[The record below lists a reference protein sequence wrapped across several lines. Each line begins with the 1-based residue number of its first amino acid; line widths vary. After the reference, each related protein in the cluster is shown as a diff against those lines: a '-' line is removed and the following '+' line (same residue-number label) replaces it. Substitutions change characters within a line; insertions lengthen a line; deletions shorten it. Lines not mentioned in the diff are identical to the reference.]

1 VSDDESVA
9 YAVQVRLHVWDSL
22 VSMLRV
28 YAHAASL
35 NGKEYVVTS
44 THKEAWVKHQDS
56 TLDLR
61 FDSDT
66 GEGCWRIT
74 HPEREAWGEFR
85 IEEDGT
91 LTLPVGPKPL
101 DQAAIDWVERLGH
114 STVNPPAAEGYGLQS
129 QGRNQ
134 KRPALEDV

>member
-1 VSDDESVA
+1 MSDEEAA
-9 YAVQVRLHVWDSL
+9 YSVQVRRHVWVSL

-44 THKEAWVKHQDS
+44 SSEEAWVKYQQS
-56 TLDLR
+56 TLTLR
-61 FDSDT
+61 FTPGT

-74 HPEREAWGEFR
+74 QPEREEWGEFR

-91 LTLPVGPKPL
+91 LNFPAGPKPL
-101 DQAAIDWVERLGH
+101 DAAAIEWIEHLVHVTSTAPDVPLRQPLGI
-114 STVNPPAAEGYGLQS
+114 S
-129 QGRNQ
+129 
-134 KRPALEDV
+134 